1 MAISGL
7 PSIPQLSMEDITLDF
22 IFRRETTSFLVKTLQ
37 WHLQGPLWSDIW
49 LPLWPYFLPFPFL
62 CVLYSRHTDLPVFTQ
77 TRQTCFHLRPQSL
90 AFRPLEH
97 SSPKCLHGFFFFPFS
112 LDLYSLSQC
121 RIKSIILHASTLYIN
136 ATIFCF
142 SSSFLK
148 FILEIHP
155 GCYIYLC
162 IIHFIYCMYSIWQ
175 GQQH

>member
-1 MAISGL
+1 MAPTR
-7 PSIPQLSMEDITLDF
+7 PS
-22 IFRRETTSFLVKTLQ
+22 VV
-37 WHLQGPLWSDIW
+37 WHLATSLALFPTLS
-49 LPLWPYFLPFPFL
+49 LPLCALFKTHWLACFYSNPSNVFSPQALVPCFSSTWTFFP
-62 CVLYSRHTDLPVFTQ
+62 Q
-77 TRQTCFHLRPQSL
+77 M
-90 AFRPLEH
+90 
-97 SSPKCLHGFFFFPFS
+97 SSWLFFFPFS

-175 GQQH
+175 GQQHWFISSPMDGCLSCSQVFLYHRRCFSD